1 VGEHDDVAGL
11 WLADEHPLEERLD
24 GGEPEADA
32 CEHLL
37 AWAARKRGTLDVAIA
52 EGLAAPDVPFDAAST
67 EDEIDARLRAIAQL
81 HLGIEHGLL
90 GCVRQ
95 ERGTSLV
102 ANAGTSDETALHFI
116 VMA

>member
-1 VGEHDDVAGL
+1 MEI
-11 WLADEHPLEERLD
+11 ETFFR

-37 AWAARKRGTLDVAIA
+37 AWAARKRGTLDVALA

-81 HLGIEHGLL
+81 RAPGVGELASASGRVYH
-90 GCVRQ
+90 
-95 ERGTSLV
+95 
-102 ANAGTSDETALHFI
+102 A
-116 VMA
+116 